1 VKAVKKAQS
10 WSQVYAKAEDI
21 PDDKIPEQYSFK
33 DIEGFD
39 FTLPVRDQKSC
50 GSCYTTSF
58 VQVIE
63 SRLMLRYGQKIP

>member
-39 FTLPVRDQKSC
+39 FTLPVRDQK
-50 GSCYTTSF
+50 
-58 VQVIE
+58 
-63 SRLMLRYGQKIP
+63 